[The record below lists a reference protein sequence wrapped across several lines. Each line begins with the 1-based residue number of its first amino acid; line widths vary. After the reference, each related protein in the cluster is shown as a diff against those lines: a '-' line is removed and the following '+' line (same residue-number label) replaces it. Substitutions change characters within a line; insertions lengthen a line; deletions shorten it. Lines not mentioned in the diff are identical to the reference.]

1 MKLHYIVL
9 VIILGDGLTVKHF
22 KFVLR
27 DLAVNLLWVRGLVCN
42 SFLSISIRK

>member
-9 VIILGDGLTVKHF
+9 MIVLSDDLTAKHF

-27 DLAVNLLWVRGLVCN
+27 DIAVILLWVRGLVCN
-42 SFLSISIRK
+42 SLLSISTRK

>member
-9 VIILGDGLTVKHF
+9 MVILSDSLTAKHF

-27 DLAVNLLWVRGLVCN
+27 DLAITLLWVRGLVCN